1 MSIKDREYSFGV
13 DSFNKP
19 VVVEGKDAIGMRLMQ
34 LIMMEPGDDP
44 LHPDMGV
51 GIKTYRYSVNTLN
64 DLKKRVEDHISTYL
78 PIYQNVNVAIL
89 RTPDKVI
96 NIEINLGEVT
106 YVYDSNNTS
115 KPITLDDI
123 QM

>member
-1 MSIKDREYSFGV
+1 MSIKNREYTFSV

-19 VVVEGKDAIGMRLMQ
+19 IVVTGNDAIGTKLMQ

-64 DLKKRVEDHISTYL
+64 DLKRRVEDQIATYL
-78 PIYQNVNVAIL
+78 PMYQSVNVAIL
-89 RTPDKVI
+89 RTPDKVV
-96 NIEINLGEVT
+96 NIEINLGDIT
-106 YVYDSNNTS
+106 YVYDSASMS

-123 QM
+123 QV

>member
-1 MSIKDREYSFGV
+1 MSIKNREYTFSV

-19 VVVEGKDAIGMRLMQ
+19 IVVTGNDAIGTKLMQ

-64 DLKKRVEDHISTYL
+64 DLKRRVEDQITTYL
-78 PIYQNVNVAIL
+78 PMYQSVNVAIL
-89 RTPDKVI
+89 RTPDKVV
-96 NIEINLGEVT
+96 NIEINLGDIT
-106 YVYDSNNTS
+106 YVYDSASMS

-123 QM
+123 QI

>member
-1 MSIKDREYSFGV
+1 
-13 DSFNKP
+13 
-19 VVVEGKDAIGMRLMQ
+19 MQ

-64 DLKKRVEDHISTYL
+64 ELKKRVEDQINTYL
-78 PIYQNVNVAIL
+78 PMYQSVNVAIL
-89 RTPDKVI
+89 RTPDKVV
-96 NIEINLGEVT
+96 NIEINLGDIT
-106 YVYDSNNTS
+106 YVYDSASMS

-123 QM
+123 QI

>member
-1 MSIKDREYSFGV
+1 MSIKNREYTFSV

-19 VVVEGKDAIGMRLMQ
+19 IVVTGNDAIGTKLMQ

-64 DLKKRVEDHISTYL
+64 DLKRRVEDQIATYL
-78 PIYQNVNVAIL
+78 PMYQSVNVAIL
-89 RTPDKVI
+89 RTPDKVV
-96 NIEINLGEVT
+96 NIEINLGDIT
-106 YVYDSNNTS
+106 YVYDSASMS

-123 QM
+123 QI

>member
-1 MSIKDREYSFGV
+1 MSIKNREYTFSV

-19 VVVEGKDAIGMRLMQ
+19 IVVTGNDAIGTKLMQ

-64 DLKKRVEDHISTYL
+64 DLKRRVEDQIATYL
-78 PIYQNVNVAIL
+78 PMYQSVNVAIL
-89 RTPDKVI
+89 RTPDKVV
-96 NIEINLGEVT
+96 NIEINLGDIT
-106 YVYDSNNTS
+106 YVYDSASMS
-115 KPITLDDI
+115 KPIALDDI
-123 QM
+123 QV

>member
-1 MSIKDREYSFGV
+1 MSIKNREYSFSV

-19 VVVEGKDAIGMRLMQ
+19 IVIEGNDAIGTKLMQ

-64 DLKKRVEDHISTYL
+64 DLKRRVEDQISTYL
-78 PIYQNVNVAIL
+78 PMYQSVNVAIL
-89 RTPDKVI
+89 RTPDKVV
-96 NIEINLGEVT
+96 NIEINLGDIT
-106 YVYDSNNTS
+106 YVYDSAYMS

-123 QM
+123 QI